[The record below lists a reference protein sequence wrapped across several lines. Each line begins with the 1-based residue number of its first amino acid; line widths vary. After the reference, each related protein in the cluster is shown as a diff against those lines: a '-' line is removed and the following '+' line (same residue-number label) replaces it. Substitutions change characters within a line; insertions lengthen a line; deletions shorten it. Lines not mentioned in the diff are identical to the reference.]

1 MSGKMPLKKEYNE
14 KEENRNM
21 SMKVKNTYKSQEIKK
36 SLIQNKRTIN
46 TRLLDSIKNNPFH
59 LSKRRLTKPQTIL
72 EEEISSFDL
81 MNFHFEMSDN
91 FIRLIAISIS
101 INDCRMYDQIEEY
114 KKYYNS
120 TIPWENKNF
129 YKEVTTFKE
138 YNEKTIPNWL
148 HIDNILKIN
157 NIEFKVL
164 SFCPFVFHHIRLMD
178 NISINDILASLDP
191 TKNMKKIKKMKVS
204 GGRGSNSIIYSWD
217 KKFIVKTA
225 DTIERKILVEKMIID
240 YHCLMKESR
249 SLLSRVYG
257 VFQIEL
263 KDKGS
268 IDVIIQK
275 NMNDLP
281 KDSRL
286 LTFDFKGS
294 TVDRQSIS
302 KEDMKI
308 SKDELM
314 NKYKNIVLK
323 DIDLGIIGMEII
335 LNYDDW
341 QRLISVI
348 DSDSM
353 FLQNYE
359 VTDYSLVVFIH
370 KYRKEDWDKNK
381 NCSRIF
387 ESKDKKYLY
396 CFAIVDFL
404 GPFNFEKK
412 GEKLAKEL
420 VGYIKKLKDTNFSV
434 LDPDRYG
441 KRFRNFV
448 KRAILDG

>member
-1 MSGKMPLKKEYNE
+1 MAGKMPLKKENKENE
-14 KEENRNM
+14 GNRNM
-21 SMKVKNTYKSQEIKK
+21 SMIVKKTSPEIKK
-36 SLIQNKRTIN
+36 SLIIFKRASNSRLFDNNK
-46 TRLLDSIKNNPFH
+46 KNPFH
-59 LSKRRLTKPQTIL
+59 LSKRRLTKPQLVL

-91 FIRLIAISIS
+91 LIRLIAISIS
-101 INDCRMYDQIEEY
+101 INDCRIYDEIEGY
-114 KKYYNS
+114 KKYYKS

-129 YKEVTTFKE
+129 YKEVSTFKE

-148 HIDNILKIN
+148 HLNDALKFN
-157 NIEFKVL
+157 NIEFKIL

-178 NISINDILASLDP
+178 NISINDILESLDP
-191 TKNMKKIKKMKVS
+191 IKNMKKIKKRKVS
-204 GGRGSNSIIYSWD
+204 GGRGDNSIIYSWD
-217 KKFIVKTA
+217 KKFIVKTTE
-225 DTIERKILVEKMIID
+225 TIERKIFVEKMIID

-249 SLLSRVYG
+249 SLLSRIYG
-257 VFQIEL
+257 VFKIEL

-268 IDVIIQK
+268 IDVIIQR

-281 KDSRL
+281 KDTKL

-302 KEDMKI
+302 KEDMKK

-323 DIDLGIIGMEII
+323 DIDLGIINMEIV

-341 QRLISVI
+341 QKFTSVI

-370 KYRKEDWDKNK
+370 KYRKEDWEKNK
-381 NCSRIF
+381 HCSRIF

-396 CFAIVDFL
+396 CFSIVDFL
-404 GPFNFEKK
+404 GPFNFGKK

-448 KRAILDG
+448 KRSILDG